1 MRHRKFVSRHALY
14 DAIKL
19 KLEAEHMLVSDY
31 EGIPYGIQ
39 FTVSTAGNELKLRV
53 YESKK
58 KGVSLD
64 VSQVKKAGVGEEVL
78 QLLQEFLPDDKRLP
92 SMSTSKDS
100 ERLIGIDECGKGDY
114 FGPLVISAVFLDKG
128 LRKALESTGI
138 QDSKRISDKK
148 ILPLADEIRKI
159 CPHES
164 IVVMPEHYNRMY
176 YRDQNLNVLL
186 AKGHAAVLEK
196 MLGKV
201 DCVDA
206 LSDQF
211 AKEHVLKKQLGPL
224 ASDITLHQ
232 RPRAEANPSVAAASV
247 IARADFLIAMKQMEH
262 KWSFMFPKG
271 AGKQVNEAA
280 VAFAGMFGKDHM
292 HEVAKLHFKTSR
304 LVFG

>member
-1 MRHRKFVSRHALY
+1 MKQRKFINRHALY
-14 DAIKL
+14 DAVKL
-19 KLEAEHMLVSDY
+19 KLESEHMLVSDY

-39 FTVSTAGNELKLRV
+39 FTVTSAGEEFRLRV

-64 VSQVKKAGVGEEVL
+64 VSPVKKTDVGNEL
-78 QLLQEFLPDDKRLP
+78 LLHLQEFLPADKRLP
-92 SMSTSKDS
+92 SMSKDP

-114 FGPLVISAVFLDKG
+114 FGPLVISAVFMDKG
-128 LRKALESTGI
+128 LRKALEKTGL

-176 YRDQNLNVLL
+176 QRDLNLNVLL

-196 MLGKV
+196 MLAKV
-201 DCVDA
+201 DCADA

-224 ASDITLHQ
+224 ATSITLHQ

-247 IARADFLIAMKQMEH
+247 IARADFLIAMKQLEH
-262 KWSFMFPKG
+262 TWSFAFPKG

-280 VAFAGMFGKDHM
+280 VAFAGTFGHEHM